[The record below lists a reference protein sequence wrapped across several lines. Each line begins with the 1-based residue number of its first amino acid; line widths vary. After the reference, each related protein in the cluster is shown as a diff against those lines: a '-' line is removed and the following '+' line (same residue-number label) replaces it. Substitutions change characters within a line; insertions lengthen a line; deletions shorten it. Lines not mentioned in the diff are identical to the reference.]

1 MLTLIVK
8 AFAGNSQCTATSLS
22 RLSAPRSTVIATGP
36 FCDRGHPR
44 MSGPVPR
51 VSQEHANYQILI
63 SASNFKGNANT
74 FSYRNPQSKMSQ
86 SIIKIIS
93 MKACNKQ
100 PCRISVRKSRALR
113 MLRVAHGC
121 GPWSGSCQNAG
132 KEW

>member
-44 MSGPVPR
+44 MSGPAPR
-51 VSQEHANYQILI
+51 LSQENANYQILI

-74 FSYRNPQSKMSQ
+74 FVLQKSTTEDESINNKNSQ
-86 SIIKIIS
+86 HESL
-93 MKACNKQ
+93 Q
-100 PCRISVRKSRALR
+100 
-113 MLRVAHGC
+113 
-121 GPWSGSCQNAG
+121 
-132 KEW
+132 